1 MGEIQQPEPVLAI
14 MAAFSRHGAALA
26 WAADQASARWGD
38 LILTSDMFAFEA
50 TDYYRDS
57 MGSGLQ
63 KRFWAFERLT
73 DQGELADRKILAN
86 QWEQQYAVEAQ
97 TAELRPLNIDPGYLS
112 RGKLVLASTKDHSH
126 RIYLRDGIFAEATL
140 YYKDR
145 QWQSREWTFPD
156 YRRADYHAFF
166 ERCRDYLKGRL
177 RREPCS

>member
-1 MGEIQQPEPVLAI
+1 
-14 MAAFSRHGAALA
+14 
-26 WAADQASARWGD
+26 
-38 LILTSDMFAFEA
+38 
-50 TDYYRDS
+50 
-57 MGSGLQ
+57 
-63 KRFWAFERLT
+63 
-73 DQGELADRKILAN
+73 